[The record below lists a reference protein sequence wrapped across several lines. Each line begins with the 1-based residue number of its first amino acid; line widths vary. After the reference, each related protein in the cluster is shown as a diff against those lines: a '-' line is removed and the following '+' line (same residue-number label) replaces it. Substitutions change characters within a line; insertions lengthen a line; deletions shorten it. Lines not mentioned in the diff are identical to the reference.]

1 MAAAAAAAPDGAI
14 AGGERVQVPLD
25 GGGVVLERLPL
36 RREPFNEAQRHV
48 RLAAQ
53 QLARAGNARNGLV
66 RGLERGHVGAR
77 LGLVAQRRELAAQ
90 RGRSVSVLGPQTSV
104 FYGAVL
110 RGDIHEIR
118 VGEGTNIQDNAIVHL
133 ADDYGAYIGKWCT
146 IGHAAIIHACTIGD
160 ECLIGMGAT
169 VLDGA
174 KIGAQSIV
182 GANSLVSQR
191 FECPPG
197 SMVYGSPAKVIRPLK
212 PEEIAGLRPWAEKY
226 VATAKAHAV
235 LQKGPA

>member
-1 MAAAAAAAPDGAI
+1 MTI
-14 AGGERVQVPLD
+14 E
-25 GGGVVLERLPL
+25 
-36 RREPFNEAQRHV
+36 
-48 RLAAQ
+48 
-53 QLARAGNARNGLV
+53 
-66 RGLERGHVGAR
+66 AR
-77 LGLVAQRRELAAQ
+77 LSRHLSRIPDTAGALFIAANATVQ
-90 RGRSVSVLGPQTSV
+90 GDVVLGPQTSV

-146 IGHAAIIHACTIGD
+146 IGHAAIVHACTIGD

-182 GANSLVSQR
+182 GANTLVPQR

-197 SMVYGSPAKVIRPLK
+197 SMVLGTPAKVVRPLK
-212 PEEIAGLRPWAEKY
+212 PEEIAGLRVWAEKY
-226 VATAKAHAV
+226 VATAKAHAE
-235 LQKGPA
+235 LQRKHQG